1 MNNDERSISLEQLN
15 GAVLV
20 YETKDGEEVRVEFD
34 E

>member
-1 MNNDERSISLEQLN
+1 MDSKPETLNLAQLN

-20 YETKDGEEVRVEFD
+20 YEGADGTEYRVEFD